1 MILAASLRCIA
12 PAAVLMA
19 TLTAVCAD
27 EDSDHDLARDLH
39 ERGEIRSFEEI
50 ARIARQTVPGDIVSV
65 TLQQS
70 GPHWTYAIQIVD
82 PVGHRLTLDFDAESA
97 KLLDR
102 SPAAVKTR

>member
-1 MILAASLRCIA
+1 MILAASLRCVA
-12 PAAVLMA
+12 SAAILVA

-65 TLQQS
+65 TLQRS
-70 GPHWTYAIQIVD
+70 GLHWTYAIQIVN
-82 PVGHRLTLDFDAESA
+82 PAGHRLTLDFDAESA
-97 KLLDR
+97 SLLDR
-102 SPAAVKTR
+102 SPAALETP